1 MQRSV
6 AAAAFA
12 ALGIATLMHGQ
23 EAPPQA
29 HWHHAHINSTDPR
42 ASVVFYTSKF
52 DCEKA
57 RYRGLQDAVW
67 AQKSWLLFNPVN
79 TPPAS
84 EILSPIWHIGWGAED
99 MRTAYEK
106 QVASGTKFET
116 PLTDISD
123 LAGRPPESFFYAYV
137 DGPDHE
143 LIELNTANHH
153 HFGHLHLLSADPIAA
168 GEWYSRHLGIP
179 LRGKQTQRR
188 VYKGFPVSPAS
199 FLQADNVSIIIYPVE
214 YARVQWPA
222 NWRDRKDFEPTKG
235 RVIDHIAFSVADLP
249 AVVARLK
256 RDGVKVT
263 DEPHDVMGVK
273 SAMIE
278 GPDHISI
285 ELVEEAATKQ

>member
-1 MQRSV
+1 MRRSV
-6 AAAAFA
+6 APAVFTV
-12 ALGIATLMHGQ
+12 LGIASLFGQ
-23 EAPPQA
+23 ETPPPA
-29 HWHHAHINSTDPR
+29 HWHHVHLNSTDPR
-42 ASVVFYTSKF
+42 ASVVFYTSRF
-52 DCEKA
+52 DCEKS
-57 RYRGLQDAVW
+57 RYRGREDAVW
-67 AQKSWLLFNPVN
+67 AQKSWLLFNHVN
-79 TPPAS
+79 KPPAS

-99 MRTAYEK
+99 MQAAYEK

-123 LAGRPPESFFYAYV
+123 LAGRPPNSFFYAYV

-168 GEWYSRHLGIP
+168 GEWYAKHLGIP
-179 LRGKQTQRR
+179 LRGKQTQTR
-188 VYKGFPVSPAS
+188 VYKGFPVAPAS

-214 YARVQWPA
+214 YARVQWPG
-222 NWRDRKDFEPTKG
+222 NWRNRKDFEPTKG
-235 RVIDHIAFSVADLP
+235 RVIDHIAFSVGDLE
-249 AVVARLK
+249 AVLSRLK
-256 RDGVKVT
+256 RDGVKVM

-285 ELVEEAATKQ
+285 ELVEEAAAKQ